1 MPRRQITGR
10 TAPSRQDPT
19 NALLVFAAF
28 ALAVV
33 AAFLLGHQQGG
44 ESTVAEPPSAH
55 APADLVEEPA
65 EAPVEEPLDVEP
77 ATEPEPAPQPEPA
90 PAAVSDFVRPEPYE
104 LPYEAPIEFRYE
116 RPSGTPFEYQPIE
129 PAETSERYTWIG
141 PDTDGPFITL
151 PASASF

>member
-19 NALLVFAAF
+19 NALIAFAAF

-55 APADLVEEPA
+55 APADLVEEP
-65 EAPVEEPLDVEP
+65 LDVAP

-90 PAAVSDFVRPEPYE
+90 SAAVSDFVRPEPYE

-129 PAETSERYTWIG
+129 PAETSERHTWIG
-141 PDTDGPFITL
+141 PDTDGPFTAL